1 MKKIVLILF
10 CFIFEIAFLFEYVTD
25 THSDGSP
32 KTVRTYAGYS
42 EIEMTK
48 EIGYYPSGLKKYEVN
63 YYDGKIKNRQAWDS
77 YGKKTDFK
85 SLSFDNENKD
95 IYNQIELLQRYIQNL
110 DDKFNQHLA
119 NYKAYRNSDSLS
131 ISGLERL
138 VNEKDD
144 KLSHKS
150 GSLKYSVEELKYSV
164 EELELSFKEYK
175 RKNNKLLKDLSNLED
190 SISPSTRQ
198 GEGEEDFD
206 SSISAHREQNAKASV
221 PDIKFV
227 AFDTPPTNKRG
238 KGIRPIY
245 PDLAKEAGI
254 EGTILIQFFI
264 DVEGNV
270 TEAYVTRGVPN
281 SGLDSA
287 ALIAVKNSKWF
298 PARQRGKKV
307 GVWQTVPVQFVL
319 GE

>member
-1 MKKIVLILF
+1 
-10 CFIFEIAFLFEYVTD
+10 
-25 THSDGSP
+25 
-32 KTVRTYAGYS
+32 
-42 EIEMTK
+42 
-48 EIGYYPSGLKKYEVN
+48 
-63 YYDGKIKNRQAWDS
+63 
-77 YGKKTDFK
+77 
-85 SLSFDNENKD
+85 
-95 IYNQIELLQRYIQNL
+95 YNQIELLQRYIQNL

-245 PDLAKEAGI
+245 PTLAKEAGI

-287 ALIAVKNSKWF
+287 ALIAVKNS
-298 PARQRGKKV
+298 
-307 GVWQTVPVQFVL
+307 
-319 GE
+319 